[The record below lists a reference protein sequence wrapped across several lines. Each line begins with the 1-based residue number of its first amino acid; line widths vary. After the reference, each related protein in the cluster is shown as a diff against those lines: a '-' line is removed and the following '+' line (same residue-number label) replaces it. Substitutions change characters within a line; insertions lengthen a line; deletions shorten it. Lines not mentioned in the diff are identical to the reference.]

1 MCFPFQWLTIKIK
14 RFFSKLFAS
23 TYTIFSKEIFYML
36 LTDII
41 QDNERVYIGEAIPD
55 LYRYDEY
62 IGTADN
68 IYGVALPKTKEEL
81 IALVKFAKQENLP
94 IIARGAGTGLSG
106 ATTPIKGELII
117 DVHLMNRIL
126 DLDTETMTLT
136 VEPGVL
142 LQDIQEYVESRGYFY
157 PPDPG
162 SKHSSIGGN
171 VATNAG
177 GMRAVKYGVT
187 RNYVRALDVVLASG
201 EELSLGSLNI
211 KDSSGYDLKDLFI
224 GSEGTLGITTQIK
237 LKLIPLPKA
246 SLSLTVAFPSLND
259 ATDAVLTILK
269 NGVDP
274 TALEFF
280 ERDVIELSEAENNLK
295 FPSQKGQSYLLITL
309 DGEDRESIDRRVNLL
324 EASVLPH
331 QAIEIIPLTD
341 PVLEKTAWFLRDKL
355 LTAVVN
361 YTEQVTLDETVP
373 INHVST
379 LYHYTKELETISGL
393 KLISFGHA
401 GDGNLHTCI
410 TRGEIADQTEWETKR
425 DHVLHL
431 LYAKIKELGGLPSA
445 EHGIGIIKK
454 PYLEKMSDPNY
465 LHFMRQIKGIFDP
478 DGRLNPTKVI

>member
-1 MCFPFQWLTIKIK
+1 
-14 RFFSKLFAS
+14 
-23 TYTIFSKEIFYML
+23 ML

-41 QDNERVYIGEAIPD
+41 QDDERIFTGKAIPD
-55 LYRYDEY
+55 TYRYDEY
-62 IGTADN
+62 VGLTDA
-68 IYGVALPKTKEEL
+68 IYAVALPKTKEEIL
-81 IALVKFAKQENLP
+81 ELVQFANQEDLP

-106 ATTPIKGELII
+106 ATSPVKGELII
-117 DVHLMNRIL
+117 DLHLMNRIL
-126 DLDTETMTLT
+126 DLDIETMTLT

-187 RNYVRALDVVLASG
+187 RDYVRALDVVLASG
-201 EELSLGSLNI
+201 EELNLGSLNI
-211 KDSSGYDLKDLFI
+211 KNSSGYDLKDLFI

-237 LKLIPLPKA
+237 LKLIPLPKT
-246 SLSLTVAFPSLND
+246 SLSLVAAFPSLRE

-280 ERDVIELSEAENNLK
+280 ERDVIQLSEKENNLK

-309 DGEDRESIDRRVNLL
+309 DGDDLESIQRRVTLL
-324 EASVLPH
+324 EASILPH
-331 QAIEIIPLTD
+331 NAVELLSLTD
-341 PVLEKTAWFLRDKL
+341 PLMEETAWLLRDKL

-373 INHVST
+373 INHIST
-379 LYHYTKELETISGL
+379 LYQYTKDLETNSGL
-393 KLISFGHA
+393 KMISFGHA
-401 GDGNLHTCI
+401 GDGNLHTCV
-410 TRGEIADQTEWETKR
+410 TRGTIADQTEWETKR
-425 DHVLHL
+425 DEVLDL

-454 PYLEKMSDPNY
+454 HHFEKMFEPNY
-465 LHFMRQIKGIFDP
+465 LNFMRQIKQVFDP

>member
-1 MCFPFQWLTIKIK
+1 
-14 RFFSKLFAS
+14 
-23 TYTIFSKEIFYML
+23 ML

-41 QDNERVYIGEAIPD
+41 QDEERIFTGKAIPD
-55 LYRYDEY
+55 TYRYDEY
-62 IGTADN
+62 VGLTDA
-68 IYGVALPKTKEEL
+68 IYAVALPKTKEEVL
-81 IALVKFAKQENLP
+81 ELVKFANKEDLP

-106 ATTPIKGELII
+106 ATSPVKGELII
-117 DVHLMNRIL
+117 DLHLMNRIL

-187 RNYVRALDVVLASG
+187 RDYVRALEVILANG

-211 KDSSGYDLKDLFI
+211 KNSSGYDLKDLFI

-237 LKLIPLPKA
+237 LKLIPLPKT
-246 SLSLTVAFPSLND
+246 SLSLVAAFPSLRE

-280 ERDVIELSEAENNLK
+280 ERDVIELSEKENNLK

-309 DGEDRESIDRRVNLL
+309 DGDDFESIQRRVTLL
-324 EASVLPH
+324 EASILPH
-331 QAIEIIPLTD
+331 NAVELISLTD
-341 PVLEKTAWFLRDKL
+341 PLLEETAWLLRDKL

-361 YTEQVTLDETVP
+361 YTEQVTLDESVP
-373 INHVST
+373 INHIST
-379 LYHYTKELETISGL
+379 LYQYTKDLEANSGL
-393 KLISFGHA
+393 KMISFGHA
-401 GDGNLHTCI
+401 GDGNLHTCV
-410 TRGEIADQTEWETKR
+410 TRGDITDQTEWETKR
-425 DHVLHL
+425 DEVLDL

-454 PYLEKMSDPNY
+454 RHFEKMFDPNY
-465 LHFMRQIKGIFDP
+465 LNFMRQIKKVFDP
-478 DGRLNPTKVI
+478 DGRLNPSKVI

>member
-1 MCFPFQWLTIKIK
+1 
-14 RFFSKLFAS
+14 
-23 TYTIFSKEIFYML
+23 ML

-41 QDNERVYIGEAIPD
+41 QDDERIFTGKAIPD
-55 LYRYDEY
+55 TYRYDEY
-62 IGTADN
+62 VGLTDA
-68 IYGVALPKTKEEL
+68 IYAVALPKTKEEIL
-81 IALVKFAKQENLP
+81 ELVQFANQEDLP

-106 ATTPIKGELII
+106 ATSPVKGELII
-117 DVHLMNRIL
+117 DLHLMNRIL
-126 DLDTETMTLT
+126 DLDTETMTLI

-187 RNYVRALDVVLASG
+187 RDYVRALDVVLASG
-201 EELSLGSLNI
+201 EELNLGSLNI
-211 KDSSGYDLKDLFI
+211 KNSSGYDLKDLFI

-237 LKLIPLPKA
+237 LKLIPLPKT
-246 SLSLTVAFPSLND
+246 SLSLVAAFPSLRE

-280 ERDVIELSEAENNLK
+280 ERDVIQLSEKENNLK

-309 DGEDRESIDRRVNLL
+309 DGDDLESIQRRVTLL
-324 EASVLPH
+324 EASILPH
-331 QAIEIIPLTD
+331 NAVELLSLTD
-341 PVLEKTAWFLRDKL
+341 PLLKETAWLLRDKL

-373 INHVST
+373 INHIST
-379 LYHYTKELETISGL
+379 LYQYTKDLEANSGL
-393 KLISFGHA
+393 KMISFGHA
-401 GDGNLHTCI
+401 GDGNLHTCV
-410 TRGEIADQTEWETKR
+410 TRGAIADQTEWETKR
-425 DHVLHL
+425 DEVLDL

-454 PYLEKMSDPNY
+454 HHFEKMFDPNY
-465 LHFMRQIKGIFDP
+465 LNFMRQIKQVFDP